1 MIYAPHHRFLT
12 LFPAVPFPDLSLQLL
27 RKREPLSL
35 PPSTPSPPPH
45 QIAGQESAK
54 DHKCLGGTPPVAL
67 VPRSL
72 RNLDRFAVLGLKA
85 GEAGFCSQ
93 VVMGQ
98 KGRELWSQQKARSR
112 EGRP

>member
-27 RKREPLSL
+27 RKGEPLSL
-35 PPSTPSPPPH
+35 PPSTPPAPH

-54 DHKCLGGTPPVAL
+54 DHKCLGETPPVAL

-72 RNLDRFAVLGLKA
+72 RKLDRFAVLGLKA